1 MKLFKIWGIETF
13 AEKTKSSLEDIAAR
27 TGRNLDIVFFT
38 IAATIVSPTL
48 AVLGAL
54 LSSLYASGES
64 KQDKNSYDAEIND
77 YSVRD
82 LIYRTII
89 RHNYNMKKR
98 LIAYGFREPEA
109 NRFLHDVVYEGY
121 IDSIIANHV

>member
-1 MKLFKIWGIETF
+1 MEEIVT
-13 AEKTKSSLEDIAAR
+13 R

-54 LSSLYASGES
+54 VSSLYASGES
-64 KQDKNSYDAEIND
+64 KQDKDSYDAKIND
-77 YSVRD
+77 YSTRD

-89 RHNYNMKKR
+89 KHNYNMKRR
-98 LIAYGFREPEA
+98 LIAYGFKEPEA
-109 NRFLHDVVYEGY
+109 DRFLHDVVYEGY
-121 IDSIIANHV
+121 IDSIIANPV

>member
-1 MKLFKIWGIETF
+1 M
-13 AEKTKSSLEDIAAR
+13 EDIATR

-64 KQDKNSYDAEIND
+64 KQDKDSYNAEIND

-89 RHNYNMKKR
+89 KHNCNMKRR
-98 LIAYGFREPEA
+98 LIAYGFKEA
-109 NRFLHDVVYEGY
+109 DRLLHDVVYEGY